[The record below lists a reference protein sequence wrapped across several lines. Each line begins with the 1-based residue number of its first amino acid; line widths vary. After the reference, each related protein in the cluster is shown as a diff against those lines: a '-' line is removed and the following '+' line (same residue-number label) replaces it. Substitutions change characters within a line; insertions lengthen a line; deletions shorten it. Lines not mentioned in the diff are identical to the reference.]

1 MSEFGTRQARPRD
14 AQRTRETIL
23 NAAEAVFAQHGFNGA
38 RISAIVK
45 ASGYNTSLLFQYFTD
60 KLGLYVAVLMRTD
73 QELNALLANVLTP
86 WLSGGKDI
94 LNVQVFRD
102 FLQTLVRSTFDYLAE
117 HPQFTRILTWELA
130 EGWKS
135 YIQIA
140 SQFAAGESGQI
151 KALFRAAYD
160 AGLIRSDF
168 YAEIQL
174 TFVLHLCQSYC
185 ASLPLYQ
192 MLLAGEDITSSS
204 ALVRAREYIVAFV
217 VAGMMADSSSEN
229 S

>member
-1 MSEFGTRQARPRD
+1 MSEFGTRKSRPRD
-14 AQRTRETIL
+14 AQRSRETIL
-23 NAAEAVFAQHGFNGA
+23 NAAEAVFARYGFNGA

-45 ASGYNTSLLFQYFTD
+45 ASGYNTSLLFQYYTD
-60 KLGLYVAVLMRTD
+60 KPGLYVAVLMRTD
-73 QELNALLANVLTP
+73 QELNSLLATVLTP
-86 WLSGGKDI
+86 WLTGGKDI
-94 LNVQVFRD
+94 LDAQVFRE
-102 FLQTLVRSTFDYLAE
+102 FLQTLVRSTFDYLVK

-130 EGWKS
+130 EGWKT
-135 YIQIA
+135 YLQIA

-160 AGLIRSDF
+160 AGLLRSDF

-174 TFVLHLCQSYC
+174 TFVLHLCQSYY

-192 MLLAGEDITSSS
+192 MLLAGEDISSSS

-217 VAGMMADSSSEN
+217 VAGMMTNSSAES